1 METVQEL
8 SQKIE
13 TCFREI
19 LETRMDGIPILNR
32 ALEVKCIGG
41 QEWNGTYLFVL
52 LTPWFMNILLVPIEP
67 EDGAR
72 AVGAKRTVAFPAGRY
87 EFISSH
93 EDTLGS
99 FWMCSL
105 FSPVFEFA
113 DQDTALACAQSILDL
128 LFEAEE
134 QRSEQEA
141 EMAAIWRREYP
152 VSGKEGEAKEEPF
165 PEAVQDAAMIADAD
179 DVDFPGHQPGSTSG
193 ADFSRRGF
201 LTCRLDQEVR
211 DVS

>member
-1 METVQEL
+1 MSTVQEL

-41 QEWNGTYLFVL
+41 QEWSGSNLFVL
-52 LTPWFMNILLVPIEP
+52 LTPWFMNILLVPVEP

-72 AVGAKRTVAFPAGRY
+72 TVGAKRSVAFPAGRY
-87 EFISSH
+87 EFISSY
-93 EDTLGS
+93 EDTLGG

-113 DQDTALACAQSILDL
+113 DQDTALACAQSVLDL
-128 LFEAEE
+128 LFEDEE
-134 QRSEQEA
+134 PKSEQEA
-141 EMAAIWRREYP
+141 EMAAIWRGEYP
-152 VSGKEGEAKEEPF
+152 EVEIAEEQAFEASEEPRAEDNEEQ
-165 PEAVQDAAMIADAD
+165 EAGQSGVGRSKVS
-179 DVDFPGHQPGSTSG
+179 DVE
-193 ADFSRRGF
+193 FSRRRF
-201 LTCRLDQEVR
+201 LTGRAGREAH